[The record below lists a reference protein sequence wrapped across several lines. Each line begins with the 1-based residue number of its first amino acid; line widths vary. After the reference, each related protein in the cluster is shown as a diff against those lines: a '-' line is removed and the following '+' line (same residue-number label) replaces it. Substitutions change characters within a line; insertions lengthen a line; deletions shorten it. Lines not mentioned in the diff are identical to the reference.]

1 MALSVKAVLVCFSL
15 FCLHPIQPLSGQTPH
30 GNLETDPAAVP
41 AEALTDWTG
50 AGLLAGTPNRAKAV
64 FDITAET
71 GGTWDEKLS
80 SALAKARKVKGLP
93 VILFPSGVYRFE
105 KGVVLTRET
114 AGNGV
119 IFMGAG
125 ADSTFLDFGIGR
137 DGNCFDVRGAET
149 GVQLSL
155 EADMPKRTRRITAT
169 GLSDRFS
176 TGDWVRLCESGFP
189 EADPENVGEITRIRE
204 ISGREGSLET
214 EANKT
219 YRAVHGLWI
228 RKMDPVQN
236 VGFEGFTLRRL
247 DTEPSSQNAYDSGDN
262 FFFDVAVNCW
272 IRGVA
277 SRNTCRHHVCANRS
291 GHLLIE
297 GSSFA
302 EAVSRDENSYGYGV
316 LLEVCTSRCLIQNN
330 AFDRLRHAMAV
341 CEGVNGN
348 VFAFNYSRGQAWTY
362 HGLPNLFQG
371 ADLCLHGRY
380 PYANLFEQNVV
391 EFVYADN
398 SHGANGPYNTF
409 LRNWVYDGSSG
420 KGLLRLYRAPQSIVF
435 GNISTPARSARVRY
449 DSCKPF
455 RDTFG
460 RDSKRRPR
468 PHKESRDAE
477 LDPAETGLVT
487 VSYFYRYRPDFLPV
501 EYTWPAIG
509 PDAGNGPPVQR
520 IPAMRWFEAGR
531 EADWTEGTFFKVQ
544 GSR

>member
-1 MALSVKAVLVCFSL
+1 MTPSRKAVLVCFSL
-15 FCLHPIQPLSGQTPH
+15 LCMHPIQPLRGQTPP
-30 GNLETDPAAVP
+30 GTLEPDTALVP
-41 AEALTDWTG
+41 AEAFTDWTG
-50 AGLLAGTPNRAKAV
+50 AGLLAGTPKRARV
-64 FDITAET
+64 VLDITAET
-71 GGTWDEKLS
+71 GATWDEKLL
-80 SALAKARKVKGLP
+80 SALAKARDVKGLT
-93 VILFPSGVYRFE
+93 VIRFPAGTYGFK
-105 KGVVLTRET
+105 KGVLLTREA

-119 IFMGAG
+119 VLMGAG
-125 ADSTFLDFGIGR
+125 ADSTFLDFRIGR
-137 DGNCFDVRGAET
+137 DGNCFEVRGAET
-149 GVQLSL
+149 GVQTTL
-155 EADMPKRTRRITAT
+155 EADMPKRTRRIQAS
-169 GLSDRFS
+169 GLSDRFGR
-176 TGDWVRLCESGFP
+176 GDWVRLCESGFP
-189 EADPENVGEITRIRE
+189 EADPENVGEITRVRE

-228 RKMDPVQN
+228 RKIEPVRN
-236 VGFEGFTLRRL
+236 IGFEGFTLRRL
-247 DTEPSSQNAYDSGDN
+247 DTEPSSQNAYNSGDN
-262 FFFDVAVNCW
+262 FLFDVAVNCW

-277 SRNTCRHHVCANRS
+277 SRGTCRHHVCVNRS
-291 GHLLIE
+291 GHLLVE

-302 EAVSRDENSYGYGV
+302 EAVSRDENSYGYGI

-398 SHGANGPYNTF
+398 SHGANGPYNAF
-409 LRNWVYDGSSG
+409 LRNWVYHGFNG
-420 KGLLRLYRAPQSIVF
+420 KGLLRLFRAPQSIVL

-460 RDSKRRPR
+460 QDRKRRPR
-468 PHKESRDAE
+468 THKGSHDAE
-477 LDPAETGLVT
+477 WNPAETGLGT
-487 VSYFYRYRPDFLPV
+487 VSFFYRGRPDFLPA

-531 EADWTEGTFFKVQ
+531 GTDWSGREDL
-544 GSR
+544 

>member
-1 MALSVKAVLVCFSL
+1 MNQIRNWMLLALALVVIHL
-15 FCLHPIQPLSGQTPH
+15 PGVARPQDASGNP
-30 GNLETDPAAVP
+30 EADAAAVP

-50 AGLLAGTPNRAKAV
+50 AGLLAGTPKKARFI
-64 FDITAET
+64 FDLTAET
-71 GGTWDEKLS
+71 GGTWDEKLA
-80 SALAKARKVKGLP
+80 SALAKARKAKGLP
-93 VILFPSGVYRFE
+93 VIRFPAGTYGFE
-105 KGVVLTRET
+105 KGIVLSQES

-119 IFMGAG
+119 VFQGAG
-125 ADSTFLDFGIGR
+125 ADSTFLEFRIGR
-137 DGNCFDVRGAET
+137 DGNCFEVRGAET
-149 GVQLSL
+149 GVQAAL
-155 EADMPKRTRRITAT
+155 EADMPKRTRRIEAS
-169 GLSDRFS
+169 GLSDHFR

-189 EADPENVGEITRIRE
+189 DADPENVGEVTRIRE
-204 ISGREGSLET
+204 TSGGGGSLET
-214 EANKT
+214 ESNKA
-219 YRAVHGLWI
+219 YAAGHGLWI
-228 RKMDPVQN
+228 RKIDPVRN

-247 DTEPSSQNAYDSGDN
+247 DAEPSSQSAYNSGDN
-262 FFFDVAVNCW
+262 FLFDVSVNCW

-277 SRNTCRHHVCANRS
+277 SRNTCRHHVCVNRS

-302 EAVSRDENSYGYGV
+302 DAVSRDENSYGYGI

-380 PYANLFEQNVV
+380 PYANLFEHNVV

-398 SHGANGPYNTF
+398 SHGPNGPYNAF
-409 LRNWVYDGSSG
+409 LRNWVYHGFNG
-420 KGLLRLYRAPQSIVF
+420 KGLLRLYRAPQSIVL
-435 GNISTPARSARVRY
+435 GNISTTAKSARVRY

-455 RDTFG
+455 RDAFG
-460 RDSKRRPR
+460 RDRKRRPR
-468 PHKESRDAE
+468 SHGDSHDAGW
-477 LDPAETGLVT
+477 DPAETGLET

-531 EADWTEGTFFKVQ
+531 AADWTVRTEWE
-544 GSR
+544 RR